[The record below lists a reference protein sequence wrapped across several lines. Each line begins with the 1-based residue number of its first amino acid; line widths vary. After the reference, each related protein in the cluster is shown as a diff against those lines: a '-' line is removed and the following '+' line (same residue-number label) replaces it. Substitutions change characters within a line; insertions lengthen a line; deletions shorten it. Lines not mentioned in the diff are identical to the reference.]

1 MPSAGLINFLFS
13 VLARRG
19 CYLRGPPF
27 HRRPHLF
34 IRRGGLI
41 RACVAQDPKAPLLVG
56 HVDIAARIHINTRFG
71 GAFRCR
77 PGGSTWLPLGKH
89 SPTIASR
96 RRKGW
101 SELPSSKNS
110 DFFRPGAESLSE
122 FDPEMQFQRVTHV
135 RARER
140 LPRCALL
147 QGGVGSSAV
156 NAGSAITVPIISG
169 ANAMR
174 RAGYAHRFGGA
185 AESASSVRGMPS
197 PC

>member
-1 MPSAGLINFLFS
+1 M
-13 VLARRG
+13 
-19 CYLRGPPF
+19 
-27 HRRPHLF
+27 
-34 IRRGGLI
+34 
-41 RACVAQDPKAPLLVG
+41 
-56 HVDIAARIHINTRFG
+56 
-71 GAFRCR
+71 
-77 PGGSTWLPLGKH
+77 
-89 SPTIASR
+89 
-96 RRKGW
+96 
-101 SELPSSKNS
+101 PSSKNS

-174 RAGYAHRFGGA
+174 RAGYAYRFGGA
-185 AESASSVRGMPS
+185 AESASSVRGMPIS
-197 PC
+197 YEVIAGLPIRPSSLLASYAIGFT